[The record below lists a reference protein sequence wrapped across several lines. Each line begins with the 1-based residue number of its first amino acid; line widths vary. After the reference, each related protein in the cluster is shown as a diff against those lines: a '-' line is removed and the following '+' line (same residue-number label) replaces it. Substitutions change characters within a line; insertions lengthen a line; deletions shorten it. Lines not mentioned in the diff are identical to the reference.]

1 MALARGMVASDVA
14 ESDSSS
20 TSITSPLAVQTVGMR
35 PTSALSQESPTT
47 GHRQA
52 RPPDKQ
58 PSNSI
63 RGFFNVLL
71 HPVLAA
77 KHYWAL
83 RAARAEAFLEARK
96 KHRKEDLHHGSM
108 VDEQRHAVG
117 TSVNLL
123 LFFAYKILGFP
134 LSARTGRA
142 QR

>member
-1 MALARGMVASDVA
+1 M
-14 ESDSSS
+14 
-20 TSITSPLAVQTVGMR
+20 SITSPLSVQTVDVH

-47 GHRQA
+47 GHRHHEA

-58 PSNSI
+58 PGNSI
-63 RGFFNVLL
+63 RGFFHVLL

-83 RAARAEAFLEARK
+83 REARAEAFLEARK

-117 TSVNLL
+117 TSVNSL
-123 LFFAYKILGFP
+123 LFLAYKTLGFP
-134 LSARTGRA
+134 L
-142 QR
+142 

>member
-1 MALARGMVASDVA
+1 MALARGLVASDVA

-83 RAARAEAFLEARK
+83 RAARAEAFLKAR
-96 KHRKEDLHHGSM
+96 KHRKEDPHLGLM
-108 VDEQRHAVG
+108 VDEQRHAVVR

-123 LFFAYKILGFP
+123 YFFAYKFLEFT
-134 LSARTGRA
+134 LLARTGRA